1 MAWGV
6 LLQGRGICSLRIQAL
21 LRLAILLGSSSVAKH
36 SADFAGF
43 FRCRSL
49 ICFAFNAAGDS

>member
-36 SADFAGF
+36 SAV
-43 FRCRSL
+43 L
-49 ICFAFNAAGDS
+49 PDSSDVGR